1 MAPLALLATRLV
13 ASTRPMRR
21 RTRRAETRAASR
33 ATGAG
38 ASTRAGTVR
47 NGGSEGEDES
57 TTGFGVDAAA
67 LRELCEAT
75 PGEGRVAKIR
85 DLGGLDELARALR
98 SNLRDGLAVTFDEE
112 AAAVAVVVADRDARI
127 DAFGANVVPSR
138 DVATFP
144 ELLLRALD
152 DDTLKILVA
161 CGALSLTLELGFAGS
176 SNNNPTAWID
186 GAAILAAVAVV
197 AVVTALNDAQKQA
210 QFERLN
216 ACAEG
221 GCRVR
226 ARRGGAETAVA
237 VAEVLVGDLLVLDA
251 GDVSPADCVIV
262 STGDCVEVAMDESH
276 LTGESDDVRKT
287 SAGAPVL
294 LGGSKV
300 LEGRCEALAVAVG
313 ANSQAGLVTAMV
325 RGQDGKSA
333 PGDGKSAPGDASPR
347 SLSADEKTVL
357 QGKLESLAL
366 AIGRVGFYA
375 GAFVA
380 LTMSAAYTQRLFL
393 DGVFAE
399 GARVAG
405 SNLEWAEIAEQYLRF
420 VITGVTVVVVAVP
433 EGLPLAVTLA
443 LAFSVRRML
452 DDNNLV
458 RYLGACETMGGA
470 TTILTDKTGT
480 LTRNEMRVS
489 RAWAGGRESRFDQLV
504 SLSDRLSEWD
514 AEETGDTGDDAIDR
528 FFDAPY
534 CKRYADLELW
544 SGLADAIRCNSTA
557 RDTAFGTGTAGDGTA
572 GGAAGGTA
580 GSRFGSRTELALLDF
595 AEALDPSLPGERF
608 GCPFD
613 GGVERIVPFTSER
626 RRTSSFVWVPDPP
639 RGESDDEICEVVT
652 DADGDVVD
660 VKCEEKDEEKDDA
673 AFDHSFGHY
682 RQYVKGT
689 VLDVLPLCS
698 HTLDSDGRGV
708 HAVDVE
714 AVEAVAKAW
723 AATGLRVLLVA
734 RKDCPPGFD
743 CKRQDLES
751 GWEGGLTLVAAV
763 AMEDPLRDEVPA
775 SIARCRDAG
784 IVVRM
789 VTGDSL
795 ATATS
800 VAKKCG
806 ILPLDY
812 RSSSFDSSDGFEDD
826 GVAMDGETFRERI
839 TDPASGEI
847 SQPRF
852 DAVWPNL
859 RVLARSSPSDKF
871 ALVTGIKASRLS
883 RRREVVAVTGDGTN
897 DAPALRAADV
907 GFAMGVAGTAIARD
921 ASDILLLDD
930 DFSSAVAAVKWGRNV
945 YVSVQK
951 FLQFQLTVN
960 VSAVTTACVCALVVG
975 ESPLTAVQML
985 WLNLMMDSLAGLALA
1000 TDYPGEDLLSKPPIS
1015 SDEPIVSRR
1024 MRWNITAQAGYQLAA
1039 MGTLVWFGDA
1049 IFDVPSARGA
1059 IDPEPWNRWDF
1070 AGAADYFDLIDA
1082 ATRVSRDAPTA
1093 HYTLVFNAFVLMQLA
1108 NQVNCRAVDGRYDVL
1123 AGVTG
1128 NRIFCAIFCAEI
1140 AMQVAI
1146 VQLGGEVFH
1155 TRPLTGG
1162 QWGACVGIALGS
1174 LPLRAGVTWWL
1185 NRRETREA

>member
-1 MAPLALLATRLV
+1 MK
-13 ASTRPMRR
+13 
-21 RTRRAETRAASR
+21 
-33 ATGAG
+33 GA
-38 ASTRAGTVR
+38 
-47 NGGSEGEDES
+47 
-57 TTGFGVDAAA
+57 
-67 LRELCEAT
+67 
-75 PGEGRVAKIR
+75 
-85 DLGGLDELARALR
+85 
-98 SNLRDGLAVTFDEE
+98 
-112 AAAVAVVVADRDARI
+112 
-127 DAFGANVVPSR
+127 
-138 DVATFP
+138 
-144 ELLLRALD
+144 
-152 DDTLKILVA
+152 
-161 CGALSLTLELGFAGS
+161 
-176 SNNNPTAWID
+176 
-186 GAAILAAVAVV
+186 
-197 AVVTALNDAQKQA
+197 
-210 QFERLN
+210 
-216 ACAEG
+216 
-221 GCRVR
+221 
-226 ARRGGAETAVA
+226 
-237 VAEVLVGDLLVLDA
+237 
-251 GDVSPADCVIV
+251 
-262 STGDCVEVAMDESH
+262 
-276 LTGESDDVRKT
+276 
-287 SAGAPVL
+287 
-294 LGGSKV
+294 
-300 LEGRCEALAVAVG
+300 
-313 ANSQAGLVTAMV
+313 
-325 RGQDGKSA
+325 
-333 PGDGKSAPGDASPR
+333 
-347 SLSADEKTVL
+347 
-357 QGKLESLAL
+357 
-366 AIGRVGFYA
+366 
-375 GAFVA
+375 
-380 LTMSAAYTQRLFL
+380 
-393 DGVFAE
+393 
-399 GARVAG
+399 
-405 SNLEWAEIAEQYLRF
+405 
-420 VITGVTVVVVAVP
+420 
-433 EGLPLAVTLA
+433 
-443 LAFSVRRML
+443 
-452 DDNNLV
+452 
-458 RYLGACETMGGA
+458 
-470 TTILTDKTGT
+470 
-480 LTRNEMRVS
+480 
-489 RAWAGGRESRFDQLV
+489 
-504 SLSDRLSEWD
+504 
-514 AEETGDTGDDAIDR
+514 
-528 FFDAPY
+528 
-534 CKRYADLELW
+534 
-544 SGLADAIRCNSTA
+544 
-557 RDTAFGTGTAGDGTA
+557 
-572 GGAAGGTA
+572 
-580 GSRFGSRTELALLDF
+580 
-595 AEALDPSLPGERF
+595 
-608 GCPFD
+608 
-613 GGVERIVPFTSER
+613 
-626 RRTSSFVWVPDPP
+626 
-639 RGESDDEICEVVT
+639 
-652 DADGDVVD
+652 
-660 VKCEEKDEEKDDA
+660 
-673 AFDHSFGHY
+673 
-682 RQYVKGT
+682 
-689 VLDVLPLCS
+689 VLDVLPLCT
-698 HTLDSDGRGV
+698 HALDSDGSGV
-708 HAVDVE
+708 RAVDVE

-723 AATGLRVLLVA
+723 ASAGLRVLLVA
-734 RKDCPPGFD
+734 RKECPPGFD
-743 CKRQDLES
+743 CKRRDLEESES

-775 SIARCRDAG
+775 SIARCADAG

-812 RSSSFDSSDGFEDD
+812 HTSSSFDSSDGFEDG

-847 SQPRF
+847 SQTRF

-871 ALVTGIKASRLS
+871 ALVTGIKASRRS

-960 VSAVTTACVCALVVG
+960 VSAVTTACVCALCVG

-1015 SDEPIVSRR
+1015 SDEPIVSHR
-1024 MRWNITAQAGYQLAA
+1024 MRWNIAAQAGYQLAA

-1123 AGVTG
+1123 AGVTE

>member
-1 MAPLALLATRLV
+1 MAPLALLAARPV
-13 ASTRPMRR
+13 ASTGPMRR
-21 RTRRAETRAASR
+21 RTRARAETRASSHA
-33 ATGAG
+33 AGAG
-38 ASTRAGTVR
+38 ARARAGTGR
-47 NGGSEGEDES
+47 DGGSEGGGDE
-57 TTGFGVDAAA
+57 GAAGCFGVDAAT

-75 PGEGRVAKIR
+75 PGEGRVARIR
-85 DLGGLDELARALR
+85 DLGGLHELARALR
-98 SNLRDGLAVTFDEE
+98 SNLRDGLAVTSDPADARGED
-112 AAAVAVVVADRDARI
+112 AATVVVVVADRDARI

-138 DVATFP
+138 DAATFY
-144 ELLLRALD
+144 ELLLRALN

-176 SNNNPTAWID
+176 DDPGAWID

-197 AVVTALNDAQKQA
+197 AVVTASNDAQKQA
-210 QFERLN
+210 QFDRLN

-226 ARRGGAETAVA
+226 ARRGGVDAAVA
-237 VAEVLVGDLLVLDA
+237 VVDVLVGDLLVLDA
-251 GDVSPADCVIV
+251 GDVAPADCVIS
-262 STGDCVEVAMDESH
+262 STGDCVEVAVDESH

-294 LGGSKV
+294 LGGSKI
-300 LEGRCEALAVAVG
+300 LEGRCEAMVVAVG

-325 RGQDGKSA
+325 RGQDGGGGVSA
-333 PGDGKSAPGDASPR
+333 TKNGEDGVGDRTRDDTTARR
-347 SLSADEKTVL
+347 SLSADDKTVL
-357 QGKLESLAL
+357 QGKLETLAL

-380 LTMSAAYTQRLFL
+380 FAMSASYTQRLFL
-393 DGVFAE
+393 GGVFVE
-399 GARVAG
+399 GARVTG

-458 RYLGACETMGGA
+458 RYLGACETMGAA

-480 LTRNEMRVS
+480 LTRNEMRVT
-489 RAWAGGRESRFDQLV
+489 RAWAGDREFRFDEFRFDGSV
-504 SLSDRLSEWD
+504 GSGSAEWD
-514 AEETGDTGDDAIDR
+514 PAETRDTADDASDI
-528 FFDAPY
+528 FFDA
-534 CKRYADLELW
+534 RYRYPGSSALW
-544 SGLADAIRCNSTA
+544 SGLADAVRCNSTA
-557 RDTAFGTGTAGDGTA
+557 RDTI
-572 GGAAGGTA
+572 
-580 GSRFGSRTELALLDF
+580 RVGSRTELALLDF
-595 AEALDPSLPGERF
+595 AEVLDPSHPGAGRGE
-608 GCPFD
+608 GL
-613 GGVERIVPFTSER
+613 GVERIVPFTSER

-652 DADGDVVD
+652 DAHGAVD
-660 VKCEEKDEEKDDA
+660 VKCEDKDKDED
-673 AFDHSFGHY
+673 AFDHSFGHF
-682 RQYVKGT
+682 RQYVKGA

-698 HTLDSDGRGV
+698 HALNSDGRGV
-708 HAVDVE
+708 RAVDVD

-743 CKRQDLES
+743 CKRQSLEV

-775 SIARCRDAG
+775 AIARCQDAG
-784 IVVRM
+784 ITVRM

-812 RSSSFDSSDGFEDD
+812 RDSSDDADADVDVDVDEDG

-839 TDPASGEI
+839 TDPATGDI
-847 SQPRF
+847 DQTRF

-859 RVLARSSPSDKF
+859 RVLARSSPRDKF
-871 ALVTGIKASRLS
+871 ALVTGIKASRMFPS
-883 RRREVVAVTGDGTN
+883 QRQVVAVTGDGTN

-945 YVSVQK
+945 YASVQK

-960 VSAVTTACVCALVVG
+960 VAAVTTACVCALVVG

-1000 TDYPGEDLLSKPPIS
+1000 TDYPGEELLSKPPIS
-1015 SDEPIVSRR
+1015 SDEPIVSNR
-1024 MRWNITAQAGYQLAA
+1024 MRWNIAAQAGYQLAA
-1039 MGTLVWFGDA
+1039 MGTLVWFGDVL
-1049 IFDVPSARGA
+1049 FDVPSARGV
-1059 IDPEPWNRWDF
+1059 IDQEPWNRWDF
-1070 AGAADYFDLIDA
+1070 AGAADYFDLLDA
-1082 ATRVSRDAPTA
+1082 ARRVSRDAPTV

-1108 NQVNCRAVDGRYDVL
+1108 NQVNCRAVDGRYDVF

-1128 NRIFCAIFCAEI
+1128 NRIFCAIFCAEV

-1162 QWGACVGIALGS
+1162 QWAACVGIALGS

-1185 NRRETREA
+1185 NRREPRDA